1 MEFSNY
7 LIMMQSA
14 QGAEA
19 NQGSQFLSIIMLVAM
34 FFALY
39 FLMIRPQKN
48 QEKSDAAMRETLQIG
63 DEIVTAGGIMGRVV
77 TLRDDSIVIET
88 GADRIKIRVT
98 RTSIITNITASEKM
112 IANKQAALDAAKAK
126 KLADKENKNN
136 KK

>member
-14 QGAEA
+14 QGAQA

>member
-19 NQGSQFLSIIMLVAM
+19 GQGSQFLSIIMLVAM
-34 FFALY
+34 LFALY

-48 QEKSDAAMRETLQIG
+48 QEKSDATMRETLQIG
-63 DEIVTAGGIMGRVV
+63 DEIITAGGIMGRVV

-98 RTSIITNITASEKM
+98 RTSIIKNLTSDEKL
-112 IANKQAALDAAKAK
+112 IANKQAALEAAKAK
-126 KLADKENKNN
+126 KIEGKENKKN
-136 KK
+136 K

>member
-63 DEIVTAGGIMGRVV
+63 DEIVTAGGIIGRVV

-126 KLADKENKNN
+126 KIADKENKNN

>member
-1 MEFSNY
+1 
-7 LIMMQSA
+7 MQSA

-126 KLADKENKNN
+126 KIADKENKNN

>member
-1 MEFSNY
+1 
-7 LIMMQSA
+7 MQSA

-63 DEIVTAGGIMGRVV
+63 DEIVTAGGIIGRVV

-126 KLADKENKNN
+126 KIADKENKNN

>member
-14 QGAEA
+14 QGAQA

-112 IANKQAALDAAKAK
+112 IANKHAALDAAKAK

>member
-126 KLADKENKNN
+126 KIADKENKNN